1 VPQVRRVG
9 QTQGGALAR
18 AATRWLVVLQYLC
31 ARVARRMTTVDPIYV
46 IIICRHCDYS
56 MAWLAGK
63 EYPERCPHQRCKE
76 LGDWHPAKPD
86 ELTIFDR
93 RLLRSLGIA
102 RDEPWL
108 SSKAEKR

>member
-1 VPQVRRVG
+1 MRRG
-9 QTQGGALAR
+9 QQAKRRAPDRAPARWRVLLQRLLAR
-18 AATRWLVVLQYLC
+18 IAKAL
-31 ARVARRMTTVDPIYV
+31 TTVDPIYV

-63 EYPERCPHQRCKE
+63 DYPERCPHQRCKE